1 MAMAMKAQPGFHD
14 VYARYAALSVA
25 GDPLER
31 LAAVGDF
38 EFFRAVLDAAL
49 TRSDRSRG
57 RRPPYDAVLM
67 VRILVL

>member
-1 MAMAMKAQPGFHD
+1 MAMAMAMAMAMKAQPGFHD

-38 EFFRAVLDAAL
+38 EF
-49 TRSDRSRG
+49 SG
-57 RRPPYDAVLM
+57 QY
-67 VRILVL
+67 